1 MIDKGGLGLLES
13 MTPELVVNQSN
24 ESSSDFLFECAGL
37 PVKLT
42 FLSSTKGR
50 MEFAAE
56 IDGEP
61 KGKIN
66 VLSQHSITR
75 MSKSVDGIDVKDFT
89 TTMLK
94 AGVILRDGTYV
105 IATVAD
111 KKNAE
116 IESLTGALSSYGEI
130 EEKSIKSFLGE
141 RFLFDKINNI
151 LHESRETPF
160 VGDDANLLLTF
171 LVFLSCKTDNP
182 LNLEMIGQSSS
193 GKTYMTLTARNGFPK
208 SMIMVLAGAS
218 KEALKYDYDEVD
230 EEGNFIVNV
239 DGRCIVVL
247 EKDESYG
254 FIKKMKPIMSGDD
267 DELVWKTPIK
277 NELTGEIETRDFI
290 IRGRPSFI
298 TLTTR
303 NPSEEEQITRQ
314 LIMTPDTTIEKVG
327 DVVRNALLAKARPEQ
342 FTVHTD
348 LKMLQASMLSLN
360 RYKVRNIFAPLM
372 VNFFPA
378 RNAQHQR
385 DIGKV
390 LSIIDAVTLL
400 HQNQRPVQT
409 GADGTQYLLSSIED
423 NVLALVLCDLVLRAS
438 LSGVPDDTWSIYQQ
452 MASMEEAK
460 RPLTEDNILQWLSL
474 HAFTVTKN
482 TLKDTHLPTLEDAG
496 LIEVA
501 RRGGGRGG
509 GKKAFKMVKS
519 RAGLMDDYALSPLFV
534 DSASQNLPDL
544 IAEFSDVIEQCA
556 APIKS
561 FPLRGEDTKIIRR
574 LGCPSK
580 EASLVWRS
588 LFLPSYLR
596 PSGKNTLLWDIVGKD
611 SKHRE
616 NLFNGEAW
624 FGKTSDTIGVATKAL
639 DKRREVKQAI
649 RTASQSGDLADSDLW
664 ESMMEAQLA
673 SLEEDV

>member
-1 MIDKGGLGLLES
+1 
-13 MTPELVVNQSN
+13 MTPELIVNQST
-24 ESSSDFLFECAGL
+24 ESGSDFLFECAGIS
-37 PVKLT
+37 VKLT

-56 IDGEP
+56 LDGEP

-66 VLSQHSITR
+66 VLSQHSISR
-75 MSKSVDGIDVKDFT
+75 MSKSIDDKDEQNEFVA
-89 TTMLK
+89 TMLK

-111 KKNAE
+111 KVDAE
-116 IESLTGALSSYGEI
+116 KESLTGADSSYGEI
-130 EEKSIKSFLGE
+130 DNKSIGTFLGQ
-141 RFLFDKINNI
+141 RFLLDEINEI

-218 KEALKYDYDEVD
+218 KEALKYDYDEID
-230 EEGNFIVNV
+230 EDGNFIVNV

-254 FIKKMKPIMSGDD
+254 FIRKMKPIMSGDD

-314 LIMTPDTTIEKVG
+314 LIMTPDTTVEKVG
-327 DVVRNALLAKARPEQ
+327 DVVRNALMQKARPERY
-342 FTVHTD
+342 TVHTD

-409 GADGTQYLLSSIED
+409 GADGQEYLLSSIED
-423 NVLALVLCDLVLRAS
+423 NVIALILCDLVLRAS
-438 LSGVPDDTWSIYQQ
+438 LSGVPDDTWTVYQQ
-452 MASMEEAK
+452 MVAMDESK
-460 RPLTEDNILQWLSL
+460 RPLTEDNILQWLGI
-474 HAFTVTKN
+474 HAFTISKN
-482 TLKDTHLPTLEDAG
+482 ALKEKHLPTLEDAG

-501 RRGGGRGG
+501 RRGGGRAG
-509 GKKAFKMVKS
+509 GKKSFKIVKS
-519 RAGLMDDYALSPLFV
+519 RAGLMDDYALSPLFIE
-534 DSASQNLPDL
+534 SASANLPEL
-544 IAEFSDVIEQCA
+544 IKEYSDVLEESV
-556 APIKS
+556 APVDT
-561 FPLRGEDTKIIRR
+561 FPLKGRDASLIRD
-574 LGCPSK
+574 LGCPNK
-580 EASLVWRS
+580 EASLVWRA
-588 LFLPSYLR
+588 LFLPTYLR
-596 PSGKNTLLWDIVGKD
+596 PAGRNHLLWEIVGKD
-611 SKHRE
+611 SKHRDS
-616 NLFNGEAW
+616 LFAGDAW
-624 FGKTSDTIGVATKAL
+624 FNAETAIATNAL
-639 DKRREVKQAI
+639 KNRREVKQAI
-649 RTASQSGDLADSDLW
+649 KTASQSPELHKDDLW
-664 ESMMEAQLA
+664 EAMMEAQLA
-673 SLEEDV
+673 ALEDD

>member
-1 MIDKGGLGLLES
+1 
-13 MTPELVVNQSN
+13 MTPELVVNQST
-24 ESSSDFLFECAGL
+24 ESGSDFLFECAGI

-56 IDGEP
+56 LDGEP

-75 MSKSVDGIDVKDFT
+75 MAKTYDDKDKREEFVA
-89 TTMLK
+89 TMLK

-111 KKNAE
+111 KVDAE
-116 IESLTGALSSYGEI
+116 KESLTGADSSYGEI
-130 EEKSIKSFLGE
+130 DEKSIGTFLGQ
-141 RFLFDKINNI
+141 RFLLDEINEI

-218 KEALKYDYDEVD
+218 KEALKYDYDEID
-230 EEGNFIVNV
+230 EDGNFIVNV

-254 FIKKMKPIMSGDD
+254 FIRKMKPIMSGDD
-267 DELVWKTPIK
+267 DELIWKTPIK

-327 DVVRNALLAKARPEQ
+327 DVVRNALMQKARPERY
-342 FTVHTD
+342 TVHSD

-400 HQNQRPVQT
+400 HQKQRPVQT
-409 GADGTQYLLSSIED
+409 GADGQEYLLSSIED
-423 NVLALVLCDLVLRAS
+423 NVIALILCDLVLRAS
-438 LSGVPDDTWSIYQQ
+438 LSGVPDDTWTVYQQ
-452 MASMEEAK
+452 MVAMDESK
-460 RPLTEDNILQWLSL
+460 RPLTEDNILQWLGI
-474 HAFTVTKN
+474 HAFTISKN
-482 TLKDTHLPTLEDAG
+482 ALKEKHLPTLEDAG

-501 RRGGGRGG
+501 RRGGGRAG
-509 GKKAFKMVKS
+509 GKKSFKIVKS
-519 RAGLMDDYALSPLFV
+519 RAGLMDDYALSPLFIE
-534 DSASQNLPDL
+534 SASANLPEL
-544 IAEFSDVIEQCA
+544 IKEYSDVLEESV
-556 APIKS
+556 APVDT
-561 FPLRGEDTKIIRR
+561 FPLKGRDASLIRD
-574 LGCPSK
+574 LGCPNK
-580 EASLVWRS
+580 EASLVWRA
-588 LFLPSYLR
+588 LFLPTYLR
-596 PSGKNTLLWDIVGKD
+596 PAGRNHLLWEIVGKD
-611 SKHRE
+611 SKHRDS
-616 NLFNGEAW
+616 LFAGDAW
-624 FGKTSDTIGVATKAL
+624 FNAETAIATNAL
-639 DKRREVKQAI
+639 KNRREVKQAI
-649 RTASQSGDLADSDLW
+649 KTASQSPELHKDDLW
-664 ESMMEAQLA
+664 EAMMEAQLA
-673 SLEEDV
+673 ALEDD

>member
-1 MIDKGGLGLLES
+1 
-13 MTPELVVNQSN
+13 MTPELVVNQST
-24 ESSSDFLFECAGL
+24 ESGSDFLFECAGI

-56 IDGEP
+56 LDGEP

-75 MSKSVDGIDVKDFT
+75 MAKTYDDKDKREEFVA
-89 TTMLK
+89 TMLK

-111 KKNAE
+111 KVDAE
-116 IESLTGALSSYGEI
+116 KESLTGADSSYGEI
-130 EEKSIKSFLGE
+130 DEKSIGTFLGQ
-141 RFLFDKINNI
+141 RFLLDEINEI

-218 KEALKYDYDEVD
+218 KEALKYDYDEID
-230 EEGNFIVNV
+230 EDGNFIVNV

-254 FIKKMKPIMSGDD
+254 FIRKMKPIMSGDD
-267 DELVWKTPIK
+267 DELIWKTPIK

-327 DVVRNALLAKARPEQ
+327 DVVRNALMQKARPERY
-342 FTVHTD
+342 TVHSD

-400 HQNQRPVQT
+400 HQKQRPVQT
-409 GADGTQYLLSSIED
+409 GADGQEYLLSSIED
-423 NVLALVLCDLVLRAS
+423 NVIALILCDLVLRAS
-438 LSGVPDDTWSIYQQ
+438 LSGVPDDTWTVYQQ
-452 MASMEEAK
+452 MVAMDESK
-460 RPLTEDNILQWLSL
+460 RPLTEDNILQWLGI
-474 HAFTVTKN
+474 HAFTISKN
-482 TLKDTHLPTLEDAG
+482 ALKEKHLPTLEDAG

-501 RRGGGRGG
+501 RRGGGRAG
-509 GKKAFKMVKS
+509 GKKSFKIVKS
-519 RAGLMDDYALSPLFV
+519 RAGLMDDYALSPLFIE
-534 DSASQNLPDL
+534 SASSNLPEL
-544 IAEFSDVIEQCA
+544 IKEYSDVLEESV
-556 APIKS
+556 APVDT
-561 FPLRGEDTKIIRR
+561 FPLKGRDASLIRD
-574 LGCPSK
+574 LGCPNK
-580 EASLVWRS
+580 EASLVWRA
-588 LFLPSYLR
+588 LFLPTYLR
-596 PSGKNTLLWDIVGKD
+596 PAGRNHLLWEIVGKD
-611 SKHRE
+611 SKHRDS
-616 NLFNGEAW
+616 LFAGDAW
-624 FGKTSDTIGVATKAL
+624 FNAETAIATNAL
-639 DKRREVKQAI
+639 KNRREVKQAI
-649 RTASQSGDLADSDLW
+649 KTASQSPELHKDDLW
-664 ESMMEAQLA
+664 EAMMEAQLA
-673 SLEEDV
+673 ALEDD

>member
-1 MIDKGGLGLLES
+1 MIRG
-13 MTPELVVNQSN
+13 MTPELVVNQST
-24 ESSSDFLFECAGL
+24 ESGSDFLFECAGI

-56 IDGEP
+56 LDGEP

-75 MSKSVDGIDVKDFT
+75 MAKTYDDKDKREEFVA
-89 TTMLK
+89 TMLK

-111 KKNAE
+111 KVDAE
-116 IESLTGALSSYGEI
+116 KESLTGADSSYGEI
-130 EEKSIKSFLGE
+130 DEKSIGTFLGQ
-141 RFLFDKINNI
+141 RFLLDEINEI

-218 KEALKYDYDEVD
+218 KEALKYDYDEID
-230 EEGNFIVNV
+230 EDGNFIVNV

-254 FIKKMKPIMSGDD
+254 FIRKMKPIMSGDD
-267 DELVWKTPIK
+267 DELIWKTPIK

-327 DVVRNALLAKARPEQ
+327 DVVRNALMQKARPERY
-342 FTVHTD
+342 TVHSD

-400 HQNQRPVQT
+400 HQKQRPVQT
-409 GADGTQYLLSSIED
+409 GADGQEYLLSSIED
-423 NVLALVLCDLVLRAS
+423 NVIALILCDLVLRAS
-438 LSGVPDDTWSIYQQ
+438 LSGVPDDTWTVYQQ
-452 MASMEEAK
+452 MVAMDESK
-460 RPLTEDNILQWLSL
+460 RPLTEDNILQWLGI
-474 HAFTVTKN
+474 HAFTISKN
-482 TLKDTHLPTLEDAG
+482 ALKEKHLPTLEDAG

-501 RRGGGRGG
+501 RRGGGRAG
-509 GKKAFKMVKS
+509 GKKSFKIVKS
-519 RAGLMDDYALSPLFV
+519 RAGLMDDYALSPLFIE
-534 DSASQNLPDL
+534 SASANLPEL
-544 IAEFSDVIEQCA
+544 IKEYSDVLEESV
-556 APIKS
+556 APVDT
-561 FPLRGEDTKIIRR
+561 FPLKGRDASLIRD
-574 LGCPSK
+574 LGCPNK
-580 EASLVWRS
+580 EASLVWRA
-588 LFLPSYLR
+588 LFLPTYLR
-596 PSGKNTLLWDIVGKD
+596 PAGRNHLLWEIVGKD
-611 SKHRE
+611 SKHRDS
-616 NLFNGEAW
+616 LFAGDAW
-624 FGKTSDTIGVATKAL
+624 FNAETAIATNAL
-639 DKRREVKQAI
+639 KNRREVKQAI
-649 RTASQSGDLADSDLW
+649 KTASQSPELHKDDLW
-664 ESMMEAQLA
+664 EAMMEAQLA
-673 SLEEDV
+673 ALEDD

>member
-1 MIDKGGLGLLES
+1 MIRG
-13 MTPELVVNQSN
+13 MTPELVVNQST
-24 ESSSDFLFECAGL
+24 ESGSDFLFECAGI

-56 IDGEP
+56 LDGEP

-75 MSKSVDGIDVKDFT
+75 MAKTYDDKDKREEFVA
-89 TTMLK
+89 TMLK

-111 KKNAE
+111 KVDAE
-116 IESLTGALSSYGEI
+116 KESLTGADSSYGEI
-130 EEKSIKSFLGE
+130 DEKSIGTFLGQ
-141 RFLFDKINNI
+141 RFLLDEINEI

-218 KEALKYDYDEVD
+218 KEALKYDYDEID
-230 EEGNFIVNV
+230 EDGNFIVNV

-254 FIKKMKPIMSGDD
+254 FIRKMKPIMSGDD
-267 DELVWKTPIK
+267 DELIWKTPIK

-327 DVVRNALLAKARPEQ
+327 DVVRNALMQKARPERY
-342 FTVHTD
+342 TVHSD

-400 HQNQRPVQT
+400 HQKQRPVQT
-409 GADGTQYLLSSIED
+409 GADGQEYLLSSIED
-423 NVLALVLCDLVLRAS
+423 NVIALILCDLVLRAS
-438 LSGVPDDTWSIYQQ
+438 LSGVPDDTWTVYQQ
-452 MASMEEAK
+452 MVAMDESK
-460 RPLTEDNILQWLSL
+460 RPLTEDNILQWLGI
-474 HAFTVTKN
+474 HAFTISKN
-482 TLKDTHLPTLEDAG
+482 ALKEKHLPTLEDAG

-501 RRGGGRGG
+501 RRGGGRAG
-509 GKKAFKMVKS
+509 GKKSFKIVKS
-519 RAGLMDDYALSPLFV
+519 RAGLMDDYALSPLFIE
-534 DSASQNLPDL
+534 SASSNLPEL
-544 IAEFSDVIEQCA
+544 IKEYSDVLEESV
-556 APIKS
+556 APVDT
-561 FPLRGEDTKIIRR
+561 FPLKGRDASLIRD
-574 LGCPSK
+574 LGCPNK
-580 EASLVWRS
+580 EASLVWRA
-588 LFLPSYLR
+588 LFLPTYLR
-596 PSGKNTLLWDIVGKD
+596 PAGRNHLLWEIVGKD
-611 SKHRE
+611 SKHRDS
-616 NLFNGEAW
+616 LFAGDAW
-624 FGKTSDTIGVATKAL
+624 FNAETAIATNAL
-639 DKRREVKQAI
+639 KNRREVKQAI
-649 RTASQSGDLADSDLW
+649 KTASQSPELHKDDLW
-664 ESMMEAQLA
+664 EAMMEAQLA
-673 SLEEDV
+673 ALEDD

>member
-1 MIDKGGLGLLES
+1 MRV
-13 MTPELVVNQSN
+13 MTPDLVVNQST
-24 ESSSDFLFECAGL
+24 ESGSDFLFECAGL

-66 VLSQHSITR
+66 VLSQHSISR
-75 MSKSVDGIDVKDFT
+75 MAKSIDDVDSDVFNS
-89 TTMLK
+89 TMLK
-94 AGVILRDGTYV
+94 AGVILRDGSYV
-105 IATVAD
+105 IATIAD
-111 KKNAE
+111 KTDAE
-116 IESLTGALSSYGEI
+116 KDSLIGAMSSYGEI
-130 EEKSIKSFLGE
+130 EETSIKSFLGQ
-141 RFLFDKINNI
+141 RFLIDRINEI
-151 LHESRETPF
+151 LHESRNTPF

-182 LNLEMIGQSSS
+182 LNLEMIGQSAS

-218 KEALKYDYDEVD
+218 KEALKYDYDEID
-230 EEGNFIVNV
+230 ADGNFIVNV

-314 LIMTPDTTIEKVG
+314 LIMTPDTTVEKVG
-327 DVVRNALLAKARPEQ
+327 DVVKNALLAKARPEQ

-348 LKMLQASMLSLN
+348 LKMLQASMLSLK

-409 GADGTQYLLSSIED
+409 GADGTEYLLSSVED
-423 NVLALVLCDLVLRAS
+423 NVIALILCDLVLRAS
-438 LSGVPDDTWSIYQQ
+438 LSGVPDDTWTVYQQ
-452 MASMEEAK
+452 MNIMEESK
-460 RPLTEDNILQWLSL
+460 RPLTEDNILQWLGL

-482 TLKDTHLPTLEDAG
+482 SLKDKHLPTLEDAG

-509 GKKAFKMVKS
+509 GKKSFKMVKS
-519 RAGLMDDYALSPLFV
+519 RAGLMDDYALSPLFIEAA
-534 DSASQNLPDL
+534 SANLADVVNDY
-544 IAEFSDVIEQCA
+544 SDILEQCGP
-556 APIKS
+556 PIDS
-561 FPLRGEDTKIIRR
+561 YPLKGDDMKLLRK
-574 LGCPSK
+574 LGCPNK
-580 EASLVWRS
+580 ESSVVWRA

-596 PSGKNTLLWDIVGKD
+596 PIGRNTLLWEIVGKD
-611 SKHRE
+611 SKHRDS
-616 NLFNGEAW
+616 LFSGDAW
-624 FGKTSDTIGVATKAL
+624 FNETETATKAL

-649 RTASQSGDLADSDLW
+649 RTASQSSQLANDDLW
-664 ESMMEAQLA
+664 ELMMEAQLA
-673 SLEEDV
+673 GLEDED